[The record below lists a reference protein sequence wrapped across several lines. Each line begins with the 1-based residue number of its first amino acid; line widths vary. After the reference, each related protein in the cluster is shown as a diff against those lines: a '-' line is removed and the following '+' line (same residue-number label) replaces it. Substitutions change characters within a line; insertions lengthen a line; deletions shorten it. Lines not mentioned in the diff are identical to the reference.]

1 MFDHFGR
8 WRTKELG
15 KPVVTTGAINNSGV
29 KVLDAELSDAVSM
42 LRKLADSPRVRQV
55 FVRHAFRYFMG
66 RNETLR
72 DAFTLRRADQA
83 YVQSGGSMKQLIL
96 SLLTSDSFLYR
107 KAERI
112 SH

>member
-15 KPVVTTGAINNSGV
+15 KPVDTTGAITNSGV
-29 KVLDAELSDAVSM
+29 KGLDAEVPDAVAM

-72 DAFTLRRADQA
+72 DASTLRRADQA
-83 YVQSGGSMKQLIL
+83 YVQSGGSIKQLIL

-107 KAERI
+107 KAEGPNG
-112 SH
+112 